1 MNKSESIKNLSREE
15 FRRLTGVQK
24 PTFEL
29 MKKIL
34 KVAEQKRKVL
44 GGKPNKLSISDRLLM
59 ALEYLRE
66 YPAVPAELKTPRLS

>member
-29 MKKIL
+29 MKKIFH
-34 KVAEQKRKVL
+34 
-44 GGKPNKLSISDRLLM
+44 I
-59 ALEYLRE
+59 LRTKSAGE
-66 YPAVPAELKTPRLS
+66 MGNINTNRST